1 MSDLEKEIK
10 ILLDEKQYLEV
21 MNYFDFEERVKR
33 LSRDGLVAIVSNNI
47 TIRIREKLGK
57 LKLQFKVP
65 QKIEGSLHVKEEYEQ
80 NVDEVSDYISKDEI
94 YGTCGFF
101 CKDDAKLLGNLKT
114 IRRICNKYQYVEI
127 ALDKN
132 SYFDVV
138 DYEIEIEYIGE
149 FPQHILDELEKINI
163 YSGKEVSGKNK
174 RFLNEYKKVVA
185 NIKR

>member
-1 MSDLEKEIK
+1 MD
-10 ILLDEKQYLEV
+10 
-21 MNYFDFEERVKR
+21 
-33 LSRDGLVAIVSNNI
+33 
-47 TIRIREKLGK
+47 
-57 LKLQFKVP
+57 
-65 QKIEGSLHVKEEYEQ
+65 
-80 NVDEVSDYISKDEI
+80 
-94 YGTCGFF
+94 
-101 CKDDAKLLGNLKT
+101 
-114 IRRICNKYQYVEI
+114 ICNKYQYVEI

>member
-1 MSDLEKEIK
+1 MYPS
-10 ILLDEKQYLEV
+10 
-21 MNYFDFEERVKR
+21 
-33 LSRDGLVAIVSNNI
+33 